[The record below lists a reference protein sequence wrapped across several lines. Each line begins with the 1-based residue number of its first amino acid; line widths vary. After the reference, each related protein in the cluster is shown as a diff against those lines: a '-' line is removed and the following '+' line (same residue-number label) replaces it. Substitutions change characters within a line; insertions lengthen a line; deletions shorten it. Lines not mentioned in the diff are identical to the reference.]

1 MHQLHPYRTV
11 WISLIHVGVWGALF
25 ALPYFI
31 AIGHEHVMN
40 GLMMRNWLV
49 LGLYAISF
57 YLNYFLLL
65 DRFLFKREVG
75 TFLTYNLILLGLI
88 MSANTMLQGAFMPL
102 DMGMRPP
109 PMGGRMPSKWFFVV
123 FEAIKFSVPVLAAIA
138 VKTTLRW
145 ARMETERKEAEN
157 IRLQS
162 DLQNLRYQLQ
172 PHFFFNSLNNIYSL
186 VDVAP
191 EDAKKTIHALGKLM
205 RYLLYEAVTEKVHLN
220 REIDFLG
227 KYIALMKLRLAD
239 TITVAYDFPKDARNV
254 EIAPLLFISLVENAF
269 KHGISASLPSVLS
282 FKMEIEED
290 GLTFTSVNTN
300 FPKTTEDKS
309 GSGVG
314 LENLRRRL
322 ELLYPE
328 KYVLKTE
335 VKNGNFIAKLTI
347 LLN

>member
-1 MHQLHPYRTV
+1 
-11 WISLIHVGVWGALF
+11 LIHLAVWGGLF

-31 AIGHEHVMN
+31 AFGNEHMMH
-40 GLMMRNWLV
+40 GLVLRNWLS

-65 DRFLFKREVG
+65 DRFLFKREVR
-75 TFLTYNLILLGLI
+75 TFLFYNLILLGLI

-102 DMGMRPP
+102 DMDMRPP

-123 FEAIKFSVPVLAAIA
+123 FEAIKFSVPMLAAIA

-145 ARMETERKEAEN
+145 TRMETERKEAEN

-191 EDAKKTIHALGKLM
+191 DDAKKTIHALGKLM
-205 RYLLYEAVTEKVHLN
+205 RYLLYEAVTEKVSLH
-220 REIDFLG
+220 REIDFLS
-227 KYIALMKLRLAD
+227 KYIELMKLRSAEN
-239 TITVAYDFPKDARNV
+239 VKVSYAFPKDQPNV
-254 EIAPLLFISLVENAF
+254 EIAPLLFISMVENAF
-269 KHGISASLPSVLS
+269 KHGIPASLPSVLS
-282 FKMEIEED
+282 FKMEIENQV
-290 GLTFTSVNTN
+290 LTFTSMNTN
-300 FPKTTEDKS
+300 FPKTTDDKS

-328 KYVLKTE
+328 KHALKTE
-335 VKNGNFIAKLTI
+335 VQNDTFIAI
-347 LLN
+347 LNIHLN